1 MSLTCCMT
9 NLKSTVNAVA
19 EEETSVI
26 LLPVHLLD
34 NWICKYPSWKNFVM
48 QTFQNRFRELIE
60 TIDSVAFLNLDE
72 RLVRYFTDRFKKTG
86 QTTLNE
92 THQELALKLNTS
104 REVISRLL
112 KRLENDKKI
121 KLSRNFIDFS
131 PLV

>member
-1 MSLTCCMT
+1 MT

-19 EEETSVI
+19 EDETSVI

>member
-1 MSLTCCMT
+1 MT
-9 NLKSTVNAVA
+9 NLKSTVNAIA
-19 EEETSVI
+19 EEETRVI

-34 NWICKYPSWKNFVM
+34 NWICKYPTWKTFVM

-131 PLV
+131 PLM